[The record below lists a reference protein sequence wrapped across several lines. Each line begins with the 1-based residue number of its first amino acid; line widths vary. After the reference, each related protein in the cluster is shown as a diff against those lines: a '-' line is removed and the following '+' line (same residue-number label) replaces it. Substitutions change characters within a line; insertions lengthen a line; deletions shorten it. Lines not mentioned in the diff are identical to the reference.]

1 MLSGVRVAGW
11 LRWLEH
17 AGCGADWVYTNVGL
31 RECRLG
37 WIDECCNWCEADAG
51 DKVFG
56 QPLRYTD
63 GKGDACLW
71 K

>member
-17 AGCGADWVYTNVGL
+17 ADCGADWVDTNVGL
-31 RECRLG
+31 RECMLG
-37 WIDECCNWCEADAG
+37 WIDECCNLCEADAG
-51 DKVFG
+51 DNVLG